1 MRLVVDLFVFILLR
15 VCWALRM
22 SWLFFIKFWS
32 YYRISSDLLLHLSSG
47 TPITHISVFND
58 IPHFSQ
64 ALFIFLHFFFFLLF
78 RLHNL
83 YWYMIKIID
92 FSSASS
98 NLLSTFNEFL
108 ISIVVLQNFHL
119 VLYHFYLFIHVL
131 YLMRNSVLMGLT
143 FNSLDIV
150 FFSSLN
156 TCIIIALHCFGPSF
170 LLLAFFFPIYGL
182 HFPISLHV
190 S

>member
-1 MRLVVDLFVFILLR
+1 
-15 VCWALRM
+15 
-22 SWLFFIKFWS
+22 
-32 YYRISSDLLLHLSSG
+32 
-47 TPITHISVFND
+47 
-58 IPHFSQ
+58 
-64 ALFIFLHFFFFLLF
+64 
-78 RLHNL
+78 
-83 YWYMIKIID
+83 MIKIID

-98 NLLSTFNEFL
+98 NLLSILNEFL

-119 VLYHFYLFIHVL
+119 ILYHFYLLIHVL

-170 LLLAFFFPIYGL
+170 LLLAFFFFSYIWIT
-182 HFPISLHV
+182 FPYFFACLIIFC
-190 S
+190 